1 MKSAMLARKYL
12 LFSYSGHFQ
21 HVTSANFVSPPN
33 AYCDPW
39 PVTLFLKPFFS
50 SIFWPMHQFWI
61 TASLLRLHF
70 FKLVLNVSIGSRE
83 QGLRLCT
90 SSSETFPDSRWSWH
104 CIVNFLT
111 FFLFCIGEIKFVFQ
125 FKIEPK
131 GFCMFFFL
139 SHLTLCHPHQV
150 LLSLLHLIDKAVLL
164 QCYYYNVVIMHWLL
178 NEDCRTLFG
187 TITVFHNRLGTVTDN
202 KCSHTKQFSHH
213 PLQPQKRI

>member
-1 MKSAMLARKYL
+1 MSLPL
-12 LFSYSGHFQ
+12 ILFP
-21 HVTSANFVSPPN
+21 PPN

-61 TASLLRLHF
+61 TTSLLRLHF

-131 GFCMFFFL
+131 GFWMFFFL

-150 LLSLLHLIDKAVLL
+150 LLSLLNLIDKAVLL
-164 QCYYYNVVIMHWLL
+164 QCYYYNVVIMQLLL
-178 NEDCRTLFG
+178 NEDCRTLLG
-187 TITVFHNRLGTVTDN
+187 QLLYSTIDWEQSWT
-202 KCSHTKQFSHH
+202 TKSKHYETH
-213 PLQPQKRI
+213 LVAHSTLLPI